1 MEYRT
6 LICKFTDQRD
16 KLLDGR
22 SIMFLSKELDY
33 NREHL
38 ALILDGKE
46 PCTPTLA
53 KRIVDRLKP
62 GDVVEDYFEEYE
74 G

>member
-6 LICKFTDQRD
+6 LILKDTDQ
-16 KLLDGR
+16 KELLLDGR
-22 SIMFLSKELDY
+22 SIMFLSKELNY

-38 ALILDGKE
+38 AHILNGKE

-53 KRIVDRLKP
+53 KRIVTRLKP
-62 GDVVEDYFEEYE
+62 NEKIEDYFREYE